1 MSEERAKPVVEITP
15 LDRSELSE
23 KYEQWVSRI
32 AANHGGANHRV
43 NEEVSFV
50 DLPAPLSDLKLALVT
65 TAGAHL
71 GSQEPFHVQTTAGD
85 PSYRLIPNDVD
96 LADIRF
102 THTHYDTAS
111 AEQDPN
117 CVLPI
122 DALNRAAEEGRI
134 GAVSQVHI
142 GMMGFNPDPTPLA
155 DNSGPEVAGRL
166 RDSGVDAVV
175 LEPG

>member
-1 MSEERAKPVVEITP
+1 MSGQEAEMTP

-23 KYEQWVSRI
+23 KYAQWVSRI
-32 AANHGGANHRV
+32 AANHGGTNHLI
-43 NEEVSFV
+43 NNTTSFV
-50 DLPAPLSDLKLALVT
+50 ELTAPLSDLTLALVT

-71 GSQEPFHVQTTAGD
+71 ESQQPFHVQTTAGD
-85 PSYRLIPNDVD
+85 PSYRLIPNDGD
-96 LADIRF
+96 LTDIRF
-102 THTHYDTAS
+102 THTHYDTSS

-122 DALNRAAEEGRI
+122 DALNGAVEDGRI
-134 GAVSQVHI
+134 GAASQFHI

-155 DNSGPEVAGRL
+155 DVSGPEVAGLL

-175 LEPG
+175 LVPG